1 MPPTTSRPVRVGGSE
16 RRILETLKRHGPKT
30 AGELSTLVGGGAV
43 GMRAHLRRLHAAGL
57 VTHEVERRRLGR
69 PVRRFRVT
77 EAADALFARG
87 YDSLAVA
94 LSEAVVAE
102 WGEHGLERILG
113 RWSAGLERDLGAQL
127 PAPPGE
133 RLDALAAA
141 QSRSGF
147 MASIERTAGG
157 TVLVERNCPIAAVAS
172 RFPILCQHEAALH
185 SRVLGREVTL
195 RSCCARGDEV
205 CRFEIGPTSEDS
217 DSDGSAEERS
227 SVSPHRQHRPNDPP

>member
-1 MPPTTSRPVRVGGSE
+1 MPATTSRSVHVGGSE

-43 GMRAHLRRLHAAGL
+43 GLRSHLRRLHAAGL
-57 VTHEVERRRLGR
+57 VTHEEERRPLGR

-77 EAADALFARG
+77 QAADALFAQG

-113 RWSAGLERDLGAQL
+113 RWSAGLERDLGARL
-127 PAPPGE
+127 PAGPTQ

-147 MASIERTAGG
+147 MASVERRAGG
-157 TVLVERNCPIAAVAS
+157 AVLVERNCPIAAVAS
-172 RFPILCQHEAALH
+172 RFPVLCEHEAALH
-185 SRVLGREVTL
+185 RRVLGRGVTL

-205 CRFEIGPTSEDS
+205 CRFEIGP
-217 DSDGSAEERS
+217 
-227 SVSPHRQHRPNDPP
+227 VSRDMTPRAAITGATAAAGTDVKARPRRA